1 MTEPNT
7 STPGE
12 RVAQE
17 PRLEY
22 HKAFLAGF
30 RALQA
35 WGREINQA
43 GLEPSLLELVKMRA
57 SQMNGCAVCLDTHS
71 REAIAGGET
80 VQRLAVLSAWRETS
94 LFTARERA
102 ALQWTEAITNIQTGH
117 APEASYR
124 EMRAHFSDAEAVQL
138 TMAIANINAWNRL
151 AIAFRPPLMAE
162 HAKERA

>member
-1 MTEPNT
+1 MSEPNT
-7 STPGE
+7 SVPDE

-17 PRLEY
+17 QRMEY
-22 HKAFLAGF
+22 HKAFPAGF

-43 GLEPSLLELVKMRA
+43 GLEPLLLELVRMRA
-57 SQMNGCAVCLDTHS
+57 SQMNGCAVCLDTHM
-71 REAIAGGET
+71 REATAAGET
-80 VQRLAVLSAWRETS
+80 VQRLTVLPAWRETS
-94 LFTARERA
+94 LFTARERS

-124 EMRAHFSDAEAVQL
+124 EMRAHFSEAEAVQL

-151 AIAFRPPLMAE
+151 AIAFRPPLKDA
-162 HAKERA
+162 HPKEQR